1 MLDKNHFNIKN
12 LQKNQSIKV
21 IIPAY
26 NEGQSI
32 AKVINDLPKSVDEV
46 IVTDNNSTDN
56 TAEQAKSAGAAL
68 CFEPRMGYGYA
79 CLKAI
84 DYVTSQAKKPDIIVF
99 IDGDY
104 SDYPDELMT
113 VVKPIIQDNYD
124 FVIGARVKKLREKG
138 AMTFPQRFGNAL
150 ATFLMKIIYGA
161 NFTDLGPFRAI
172 KYDKLMALNMQD
184 KTYGWTVEMQLKA
197 LNHKLKYTEIPVKYR
212 NRIGKSKVSGT
223 LKGAV
228 MAGVKIL
235 SWVFKYA
242 FTRDF

>member
-1 MLDKNHFNIKN
+1 MPK
-12 LQKNQSIKV
+12 IKV

-26 NEGQSI
+26 NEDQSI
-32 AKVINDLPKSVDEV
+32 AKVINDLPDSVDEV
-46 IVTDNNSTDN
+46 IVTDNNSTDQ
-56 TAEQAKSAGAAL
+56 TAQQAKSAGATV

-79 CLKAI
+79 CLKAM
-84 DYVTSQAKKPDIIVF
+84 DYITSQPEKPDIIVF

-113 VVKPIIQDNYD
+113 LVKPIIQDDYD
-124 FVIGARVKKLREKG
+124 FVIGARVKALREKG

-150 ATFLMKIIYGA
+150 ATRLMKIIYGA

-172 KYDKLMALNMQD
+172 KYDKLIALNMKD

-212 NRIGKSKVSGT
+212 NRIGVSKVSGT

-228 MAGVKIL
+228 MAGIKIL
-235 SWVFKYA
+235 SWVFKYS
-242 FTRDF
+242 FVR